1 MSFISII
8 HSGHYKLGKYLFE
21 KNKLF
26 GSGPRGFRHY
36 CRKID
41 YKSNI
46 GTCTTHPHNFFFQ
59 ILAETGILGV
69 FFYLCILIFIII
81 KFLDAYKKNVN
92 IYDKNCFLIIS
103 LCIFFK
109 LFPLLPNGNFFNNWI
124 SIIIYYFIGFY
135 FYTYNKIFKI

>member
-1 MSFISII
+1 MILA
-8 HSGHYKLGKYLFE
+8 YDLFL
-21 KNKLF
+21 KKPLF
-26 GSGPRGFRHY
+26 GVGPEGFRQH
-36 CRKID
+36 CR
-41 YKSNI
+41 NI
-46 GTCTTHPHNFFFQ
+46 KFDSKTGICSTHPHNFFFQ